1 MLNVEPASSWIRD
14 VMMSNQDR
22 PWTLDVPERPEIPPE
37 EEEEIQSFVN
47 LEMEQFIAS
56 GQYHPNVESER
67 LKEVYEIV
75 AQKKKELARDRAN
88 KMEKLI
94 EDQMTEGGFQ
104 NAFKD
109 FIDDF
114 VTYPCAIMK
123 GQQ

>member
-104 NAFKD
+104 NLSK
-109 FIDDF
+109 ILLMTLLLIL
-114 VTYPCAIMK
+114 VRL
-123 GQQ
+123 